1 MSLCLPR
8 SISQSSQYKGKS
20 CQTEYVSV
28 ELEHSHASAGVCR
41 VLVLGGLGDVAVAP
55 KDLARRVF
63 FTADTGDANT
73 PSVVAIT
80 FFIEGESFALVGVP
94 VFTGLHRATSLR
106 SLVDLRGSRP
116 FCFLAFGSL
125 APDVPL
131 LYRQMA
137 RTVKKARKT
146 VKITDAGSKTLLPFL
161 A

>member
-80 FFIEGESFALVGVP
+80 FCTAAAAGVL
-94 VFTGLHRATSLR
+94 G
-106 SLVDLRGSRP
+106 P
-116 FCFLAFGSL
+116 FYIQHA
-125 APDVPL
+125 
-131 LYRQMA
+131 
-137 RTVKKARKT
+137 KT
-146 VKITDAGSKTLLPFL
+146 
-161 A
+161 

>member
-1 MSLCLPR
+1 M
-8 SISQSSQYKGKS
+8 
-20 CQTEYVSV
+20 

-80 FFIEGESFALVGVP
+80 FCTAAAAGVLGAFFIEGESFALVGVP
-94 VFTGLHRATSLR
+94 VFSGLHRATSLR

-116 FCFLAFGSL
+116 FCFLAFVRL